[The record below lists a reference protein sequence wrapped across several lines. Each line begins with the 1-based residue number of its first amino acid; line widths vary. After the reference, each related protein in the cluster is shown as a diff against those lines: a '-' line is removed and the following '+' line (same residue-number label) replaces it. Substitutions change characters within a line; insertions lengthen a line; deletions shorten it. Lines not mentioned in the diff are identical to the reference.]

1 MGRGRGKKETKK
13 QEQNRLEEEFN
24 AQMYAEVREAN
35 ASADAKNAQE
45 EEDEFAAISL
55 AANDSKEERE
65 NDGAA
70 VIDIDGSGEIKT
82 EELAVSK
89 EDAIAAAKARIDEV
103 IELEAEGAR
112 VKLSPQVRK
121 RSTLSWAHSFCFLKR
136 FADKGHPLYVM
147 YSNLV

>member
-1 MGRGRGKKETKK
+1 MGRGRGKKGQKK
-13 QEQNRLEEEFN
+13 QEQNSVEKIN
-24 AQMYAEVREAN
+24 GQMYAGVRKAN
-35 ASADAKNAQE
+35 ALADAKNAQE
-45 EEDEFAAISL
+45 DEDEFAAISL
-55 AANDSKEERE
+55 AANDSEEERE

-70 VIDIDGSGEIKT
+70 VIDIGGSGEVKM
-82 EELAVSK
+82 EDLVDPK
-89 EDAIAAAKARIDEV
+89 EKAIAAAKARIDEV

>member
-1 MGRGRGKKETKK
+1 MGRGRGKKGQKK
-13 QEQNRLEEEFN
+13 QEQNSVEKIN
-24 AQMYAEVREAN
+24 GQMYAGVRKAN
-35 ASADAKNAQE
+35 ALADAKNAQE
-45 EEDEFAAISL
+45 DEDEFAAISL

-70 VIDIDGSGEIKT
+70 VIDIDGSGEIET